1 LLKRDFVI
9 HNNYIKHKIH
19 ACVSDMVIAVSMLQ
33 DQQPEIRPSS
43 EGEELFNLQPSRPSV
58 EPGTLVSFGEDEIE
72 KSHQ

>member
-1 LLKRDFVI
+1 M
-9 HNNYIKHKIH
+9 
-19 ACVSDMVIAVSMLQ
+19 SDMVIAVSMLQ